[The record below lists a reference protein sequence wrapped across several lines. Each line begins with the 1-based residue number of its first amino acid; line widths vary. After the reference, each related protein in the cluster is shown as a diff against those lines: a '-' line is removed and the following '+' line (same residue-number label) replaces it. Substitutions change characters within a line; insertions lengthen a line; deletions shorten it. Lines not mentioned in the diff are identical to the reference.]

1 MAIRQSGL
9 CYTWTKLNLRLSH
22 VNKTRRSLFEGGIYI
37 FCQRD
42 NENAR
47 WHTRHL
53 EPISKCFPNCSWW
66 RYYRAAYVILEQNS
80 TYSGLGM
87 STSILFVSLSKRQR
101 ECLLTYQAPW
111 AMSTRQGECP
121 KLVTENMRL
130 QNKLKQDSSNAAVGM
145 NQVSNYLATK
155 SWNTWNL
162 LIDLIL
168 GSLGSLIFSVTSFG
182 HSHRFSDKLWTLSLF
197 EWQIVDIL
205 PLSQWQVVDILPIT
219 QWQVVDT
226 LVFFS
231 AINCED
237 FEIKAKIR
245 VENQLFHT
253 FHRAHRI
260 PEAFLHDICRN
271 SFSCDS
277 PF

>member
-1 MAIRQSGL
+1 MALKNESVSKTCHWVSG
-9 CYTWTKLNLRLSH
+9 K
-22 VNKTRRSLFEGGIYI
+22 
-37 FCQRD
+37 
-42 NENAR
+42 
-47 WHTRHL
+47 
-53 EPISKCFPNCSWW
+53 
-66 RYYRAAYVILEQNS
+66 
-80 TYSGLGM
+80 M
-87 STSILFVSLSKRQR
+87 STTCHWDKGR
-101 ECLLTYQAPW
+101 
-111 AMSTRQGECP
+111 MSTICHSKSESVHNLSLKQRECP

-162 LIDLIL
+162 LIDLI
-168 GSLGSLIFSVTSFG
+168 LGSLIFSVTSFG

-226 LVFFS
+226 LAFFS

-253 FHRAHRI
+253 FHHAHRI
-260 PEAFLHDICRN
+260 PEAFLHDICQN

-277 PF
+277 PFKIVCNLTPVEARLSWVMV